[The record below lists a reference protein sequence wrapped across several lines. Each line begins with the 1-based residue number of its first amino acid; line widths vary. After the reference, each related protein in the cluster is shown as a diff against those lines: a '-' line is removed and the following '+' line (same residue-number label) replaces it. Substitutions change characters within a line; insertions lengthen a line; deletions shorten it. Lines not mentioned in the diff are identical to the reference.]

1 MALPQAVDD
10 WGWTPLHY
18 AITSASPEAVDLLIT
33 CGVDLTK
40 QVPVEMISEHQ
51 EQMDADY
58 LLRLTNA
65 GPYTGRRITL
75 RLEDDEKT
83 LLQGSRQEILM
94 ESLI

>member
-1 MALPQAVDD
+1 MDAIALCYYQCIAGGSRPAYYVRRRPDET
-10 WGWTPLHY
+10 GP
-18 AITSASPEAVDLLIT
+18 S
-33 CGVDLTK
+33 
-40 QVPVEMISEHQ
+40 EMISEHQ

-75 RLEDDEKT
+75 RLEDDDKT